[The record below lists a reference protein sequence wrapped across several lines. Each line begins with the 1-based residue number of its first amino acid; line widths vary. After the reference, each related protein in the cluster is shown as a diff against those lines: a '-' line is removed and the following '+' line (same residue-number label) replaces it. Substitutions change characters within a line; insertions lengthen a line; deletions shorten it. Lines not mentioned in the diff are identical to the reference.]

1 VKRLAIRRPWSFVIL
16 GLVAVGFII
25 SQIPAAVASQWNY
38 FGSDDIWF
46 GRFTHS
52 TWVETHNIFSVIG
65 AAFYTAGHVWNAWQG
80 NFTAV
85 VMFSLNPA
93 VFDEAGMHNWLGP
106 WIVIGFLL
114 LGTIVLCKVI
124 FTNYLRAPWEI
135 SLTIGLLLSVAFTQ
149 LVPSYRSA
157 FLWWAA
163 AVNYGV
169 FLGLIFLMVAAI
181 LKYFKTD
188 GWRRIVYFSLTTFL
202 ACFIAGG
209 MYVFHTL
216 LFTAAAAAIIF
227 KELIYKNRSGRA
239 LYFILIP
246 YTVLSMVNIFA
257 PGNQNRMASVET
269 TGIRNPVTAILE
281 SILYSVKE
289 AIWAASTGT
298 GVAGDDPNGINFAF
312 FALLA
317 LVLIFSWLVV
327 KHSNFKFRLPG
338 LVFVASF
345 LVYSSYYTPFIYAQG
360 TDIKPR
366 VFDCGYYIWWFVI
379 ILNAIWIMGW
389 LKPRLIRYH
398 KRNKLFFSENL
409 FGRQFGL
416 VQLVSFPVLVAVFL
430 AGYFNMTNFV
440 NGYLG
445 IRPGALGNYD
455 AITETYTANGVS
467 FGRTL
472 PEVNVEYIEQ
482 FKADLA
488 KSDATVTLP
497 DTRENDKLLT
507 AHLDMC
513 PLPGYGYN
521 QYAEVYWGKEHVQAY
536 YPSETSPDWRE
547 NIVID
552 ESYQQQK
559 EQSCQGQEHLNS

>member
-1 VKRLAIRRPWSFVIL
+1 
-16 GLVAVGFII
+16 
-25 SQIPAAVASQWNY
+25 
-38 FGSDDIWF
+38 
-46 GRFTHS
+46 
-52 TWVETHNIFSVIG
+52 
-65 AAFYTAGHVWNAWQG
+65 
-80 NFTAV
+80 
-85 VMFSLNPA
+85 
-93 VFDEAGMHNWLGP
+93 
-106 WIVIGFLL
+106 
-114 LGTIVLCKVI
+114 
-124 FTNYLRAPWEI
+124 
-135 SLTIGLLLSVAFTQ
+135 
-149 LVPSYRSA
+149 
-157 FLWWAA
+157 
-163 AVNYGV
+163 
-169 FLGLIFLMVAAI
+169 
-181 LKYFKTD
+181 
-188 GWRRIVYFSLTTFL
+188 
-202 ACFIAGG
+202 
-209 MYVFHTL
+209 
-216 LFTAAAAAIIF
+216 
-227 KELIYKNRSGRA
+227 
-239 LYFILIP
+239 
-246 YTVLSMVNIFA
+246 
-257 PGNQNRMASVET
+257 VET

-398 KRNKLFFSENL
+398 KRRKRFFSESL

-430 AGYFNMTNFV
+430 AGYFNMTNYV

-521 QYAEVYWGKEHVQAY
+521 QYAEVYWGKEHVPAY